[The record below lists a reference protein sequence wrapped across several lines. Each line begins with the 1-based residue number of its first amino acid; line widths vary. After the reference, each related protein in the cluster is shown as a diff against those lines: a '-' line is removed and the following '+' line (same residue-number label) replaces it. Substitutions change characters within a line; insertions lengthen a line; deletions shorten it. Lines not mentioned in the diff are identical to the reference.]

1 MKKFTSLKSL
11 FLVAMLAVG
20 SVGVWGEEMTI
31 IPDKAT
37 TGSNSGSYVETATA
51 FNTQGIDFIINNWNP
66 TTLQIRGNKSTNNN
80 LQKGENFCFRN
91 KSAFPG
97 DINTVTLNY
106 KSGVVSEK
114 VHLQTGTT
122 EITTQTI
129 ANSETSITGTN
140 SITWTINNPCR
151 FFAIGLEK
159 GGTSG
164 TANITSIVVS
174 YTLASPNQVA
184 TPVFTPATGKYWDPV
199 EVTLACETADAKIYY
214 TTNGEEPTEAST
226 EYTGAITVST
236 TTTLKAVAVKDGE
249 LSAVATA
256 TYTFPTEVADIAAFN
271 ATKKDD
277 FVKITAPVAVTF
289 VNGSYVYAQDAS
301 NGMLVYDATLAAV
314 EGLGNGKTLTGLTGT
329 RDEYNGTIQMASV
342 VDYAISE
349 TEPVQPTTMESLAA
363 TDVNKYVKLENA
375 KFDNTYSF
383 TTEKTINGTLTTH
396 GGITVRNNFRN
407 FNLDVTPDAIYNI
420 EGIVSVYKGAAQIYP
435 ISIESQTPVIYCE
448 TESLAFESVENGS
461 EKPLEFLF
469 SAESLAADV
478 TLSIS
483 GDHASMFQVS
493 PATVAK
499 NTEGNIV
506 ETTVTVTYAPTAT
519 GEHTATLT
527 MTSGDL
533 TKTIAL
539 SGTGIAPILATP
551 TATEATDIT
560 ANSFTAHWD
569 AVEYATSYVLN
580 VWSDQEIMNEDFSSV
595 TAGDNNTTT
604 GSSSPWDGNENFTAV
619 TAAYQAGGAI
629 KLGTGSKA
637 GSVTTKELELT
648 GNNVIVSFGVKGWSS
663 VEGDIKVTI
672 GEESQT
678 VTYEAVMED
687 EFETK
692 SITFAKAQSNTVTI
706 ATTAKRAFIDN
717 IVIMKSSTVVG
728 SPFTFTGQSQEITG
742 LNPTTTYSYSVVAKA
757 ENYTDSEKSNII
769 NVTTLDEG
777 PGTGIASV
785 EVGGLYAAD
794 GAIYFNA
801 VAGQRV
807 EVINT
812 LGQRVYTGT
821 TVDGLNRI
829 DVEAGIVVVKIDQ
842 AAGKVVVK

>member
-1 MKKFTSLKSL
+1 MDKITLKVASDAEFTQIIDEVSNTT
-11 FLVAMLAVG
+11 VTTT
-20 SVGVWGEEMTI
+20 MTF
-31 IPDKAT
+31 IP
-37 TGSNSGSYVETATA
+37 SNGSYWE
-51 FNTQGIDFIINNWNP
+51 NNSFYKLEFDWSSTSSSN
-66 TTLQIRGNKSTNNN
+66 RGM
-80 LQKGENFCFRN
+80 
-91 KSAFPG
+91 
-97 DINTVTLNY
+97 DV
-106 KSGVVSEK
+106 EK
-114 VHLQTGTT
+114 VELFAASTSSISTPALSVPSGKYTKAQNV
-122 EITTQTI
+122 EIT
-129 ANSETSITGTN
+129 
-140 SITWTINNPCR
+140 
-151 FFAIGLEK
+151 
-159 GGTSG
+159 
-164 TANITSIVVS
+164 
-174 YTLASPNQVA
+174 
-184 TPVFTPATGKYWDPV
+184 
-199 EVTLACETADAKIYY
+199 CETADAKIYY
-214 TTNGEEPTEAST
+214 TTNGDEPTEAST
-226 EYTGAITVST
+226 EYTEAITVST

-271 ATKKDD
+271 ATNKDD
-277 FVKITAPVAVTF
+277 FVKITGPVAVTF

-314 EGLGNGKTLTGLTGT
+314 EGLGNGKALTGLTGT

-363 TDVNKYVKLENA
+363 TDINKYVKLENA

-527 MTSGDL
+527 MTSGEL
-533 TKTIAL
+533 TKNIAL
-539 SGTGIAPILATP
+539 SGMSIAPILATP

-560 ANSFTAHWD
+560 ANGFTAHWD
-569 AVEYATSYVLN
+569 EVENATSYVLN
-580 VWSDQEIMNEDFSSV
+580 VWSDVEIMNEDFSSV
-595 TAGDNNTTT
+595 TVGNSTTT
-604 GSSSPWDGNENFTAV
+604 GGSSTAWNGNENFTAV

-629 KLGTGSKA
+629 KLGSGSKA

-663 VEGDIKVTI
+663 VEGDIEISI
-672 GEESQT
+672 GEERQI
-678 VTYEAVMED
+678 VTYAAVIEN
-687 EFETK
+687 EFEKK
-692 SITFAKAQSNTVTI
+692 SVTFANAQGNTVTI
-706 ATTAKRAFIDN
+706 ATTGKRAFIDD
-717 IVIMKSSTVVG
+717 IVIIKSSAVAG
-728 SPFTFTGQSQEITG
+728 SPFTVTGQSQEVTG
-742 LNPTTTYSYSVVAKA
+742 LNPATTYSYNVVAKA

-769 NVTTLDEG
+769 NVTTLDKG

-829 DVEAGIVVVKIDQ
+829 EVETGIVVVKIDQ